1 MKIRNLIL
9 QVKDVFIMPFK
20 LDVVAMAM
28 PIPPRA
34 AEGWVQGIHSSVPH
48 LNLKRTPFGN
58 FSFTIFSHQHSP
70 LLWRER
76 CFSKGKISFFLE
88 KMESRSFWVVPF
100 VFFAFIS
107 PVFSLDKCTQVS

>member
-9 QVKDVFIMPFK
+9 HVKDVFIMPFK

-28 PIPPRA
+28 PIPKGR
-34 AEGWVQGIHSSVPH
+34 GGLGSR
-48 LNLKRTPFGN
+48 NPFKCTSFEFEKDSLGN
-58 FSFTIFSHQHSP
+58 FSFTIFSHQYSP